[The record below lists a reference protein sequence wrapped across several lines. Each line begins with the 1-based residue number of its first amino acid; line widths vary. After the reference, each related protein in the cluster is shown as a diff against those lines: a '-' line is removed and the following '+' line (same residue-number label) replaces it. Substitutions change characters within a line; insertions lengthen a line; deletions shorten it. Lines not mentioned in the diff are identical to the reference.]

1 MLAHRL
7 QKVASK
13 NSGGFTLSTITPK
26 TKELSEKILDS
37 INTLRTKSSMLLLD
51 PQSMAILN
59 YQTQVVN
66 GIKHCVCMSVDA
78 PSDPSEQSGV
88 ASSSAVTLALGE
100 QNREETNAEG
110 GTTEGGTTE
119 GAPITT
125 ETKISFKA
133 CYVTFADQREDPY
146 LDSVVPDTII
156 IKATSSEIDTY
167 QCFEAAP
174 VTGQSVP
181 DNPTAAPPLDS
192 ATQQLRFQQDSSLLE
207 SLEEKLQSTKAV
219 PPQYDFRVVV
229 PTCKDVREICFAYL
243 EQSSLLLAFLCFTYM
258 STWNYDSITVIFLFD
273 VPLQVLE
280 ELYDQKD
287 CGSCY
292 AFAAVAAA
300 ASRACA
306 AGHVL
311 QSKKL
316 SVMDPLACGS
326 RMAGQV
332 QPSSLS

>member
-1 MLAHRL
+1 MHRSLRAPIAILFGLTLLVLQPTHFPNAQSLLRGINENMDTFRRAGQNIMLAHRL

-110 GTTEGGTTE
+110 GTTEG
-119 GAPITT
+119 APSTA

-133 CYVTFADQREDPY
+133 CYVTFADQREDSY

-156 IKATSSEIDTY
+156 LKATSSEIDTY

-181 DNPTAAPPLDS
+181 DNPTAAPPPDS
-192 ATQQLRFQQDSSLLE
+192 ATQLLRFQQQDSSLLE
-207 SLEEKLQSTKAV
+207 SLEEKLQSKKAV
-219 PPQYDFRVVV
+219 PPQYDFRVAV
-229 PTCKDVREICFAYL
+229 PECITVREIYFYIHA
-243 EQSSLLLAFLCFTYM
+243 
-258 STWNYDSITVIFLFD
+258 
-273 VPLQVLE
+273 
-280 ELYDQKD
+280 
-287 CGSCY
+287 
-292 AFAAVAAA
+292 
-300 ASRACA
+300 
-306 AGHVL
+306 
-311 QSKKL
+311 
-316 SVMDPLACGS
+316 
-326 RMAGQV
+326 
-332 QPSSLS
+332 